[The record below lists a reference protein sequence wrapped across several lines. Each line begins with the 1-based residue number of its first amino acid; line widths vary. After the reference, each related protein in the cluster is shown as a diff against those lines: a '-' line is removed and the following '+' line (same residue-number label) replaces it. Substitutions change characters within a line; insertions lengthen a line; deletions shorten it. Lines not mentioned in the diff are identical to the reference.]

1 MSLTRL
7 KRLLRVRGVAEVAAF
22 DVAELGSKG
31 AYKLLTTALVP
42 RPIAWVSTVSTEGTP
57 NLAPY
62 SFFNAVASDPPT
74 VMFAL
79 GAKADGA
86 PKDSLRNARDIGEF
100 VVNLAD
106 EPLAEALNETSAA
119 WAHGVDEFIRTGLEA
134 APSSLVRPP
143 RVAAAPVALECRVS
157 QLVPISGSDSMLVLG
172 QVLMVHVRRDLLGAD
187 GLIVAERYRPV
198 ARLGRNEYSTLGRVF
213 SLTRPE

>member
-1 MSLTRL
+1 MT
-7 KRLLRVRGVAEVAAF
+7 VF
-22 DVAELGSKG
+22 DVAELGSND

-42 RPIAWVSTVSTEGTP
+42 RPIAWVSTVSTEDTP

-74 VMFAL
+74 VMFAP
-79 GAKADGA
+79 GAKADGS
-86 PKDSLRNARDIGEF
+86 PKDSLKNTRDTGEF

-106 EPLAEALNETSAA
+106 EPLAAALNETSAA
-119 WAHGVDEFIRTGLEA
+119 WAHAVNEFAQTGLEA

-157 QLVPISGSDSMLVLG
+157 QLVEVAGSDSMLVLG
-172 QVLMVHVRRDLLGAD
+172 QVLMIHVRRDLLGRD
-187 GLIVAERYRPV
+187 RLIVAEHYRPV
-198 ARLGRNEYSTLGRVF
+198 ARLGRDEYSTLGRVF
-213 SLTRPE
+213 SLARPKPPNTK

>member
-1 MSLTRL
+1 MT
-7 KRLLRVRGVAEVAAF
+7 VF
-22 DVAELGSKG
+22 DVAELGSND

-74 VMFAL
+74 VMFAP
-79 GAKADGA
+79 GAKADGS
-86 PKDSLRNARDIGEF
+86 PKDSLKNTRDTGEF

-106 EPLAEALNETSAA
+106 EPLAAALNETSAA
-119 WAHGVDEFIRTGLEA
+119 WAHGVDEFTQTGLEA

-157 QLVPISGSDSMLVLG
+157 QLVEVAGSDSTLVLG
-172 QVLMVHVRRDLLGAD
+172 QVLMVQVRRDLLGAD

-198 ARLGRNEYSTLGRVF
+198 ARLGRDEYSTLGRIF
-213 SLTRPE
+213 SLTRPKPPNAE